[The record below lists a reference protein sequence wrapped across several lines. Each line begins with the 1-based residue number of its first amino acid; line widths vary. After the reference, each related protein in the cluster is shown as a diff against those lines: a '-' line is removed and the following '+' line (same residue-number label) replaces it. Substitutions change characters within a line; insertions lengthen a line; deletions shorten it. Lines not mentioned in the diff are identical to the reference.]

1 MDPILSPTVL
11 SPAGLTDV
19 TKLIETYYRWQHKAD
34 VRYTP
39 LPCYYC
45 ATPPYHT
52 RLPLCYAP
60 LPTPPHHAT
69 PPCLYQVRAPVYAAM
84 LRSFAALAAH
94 ASWLEA
100 PEELVEALLGSS
112 RLVVRSEGV
121 VLDAL
126 LTWLR
131 TPRDAPPTP
140 ETAARLLALVRMPP
154 LFGPQQAAERD
165 RALST
170 AVPRRAPAGEDET
183 QWLRLLFDAVFE
195 AAPWEPLGQPR
206 HAALARRLRELGLT
220 DTDERLRAWL
230 RDAGSGQR
238 PSLVAAARAESLFD
252 NAPCLKVAPDTVPRA
267 TPVPRS
273 CHGRATPVPCPCH
286 LHMPPSLRA
295 GDARASDGAAR
306 ASRAAWE
313 RQAVR
318 RRWVGG
324 QRQPPVVRGTLRS
337 RGWLLGRGG

>member
-1 MDPILSPTVL
+1 M
-11 SPAGLTDV
+11 
-19 TKLIETYYRWQHKAD
+19 
-34 VRYTP
+34 
-39 LPCYYC
+39 
-45 ATPPYHT
+45 
-52 RLPLCYAP
+52 
-60 LPTPPHHAT
+60 
-69 PPCLYQVRAPVYAAM
+69 RAPVYAAM

-131 TPRDAPPTP
+131 TRRDAPPTP

-165 RALST
+165 RALSA
-170 AVPRRAPAGEDET
+170 AVPRRAPAGEDEA

-252 NAPCLKVAPDTVPRA
+252 NAPCLKVAPDTLPRA
-267 TPVPRS
+267 TPVPRP
-273 CHGRATPVPCPCH
+273 CHARAMPVPSAHATVPAC
-286 LHMPPSLRA
+286 R
-295 GDARASDGAAR
+295 
-306 ASRAAWE
+306 
-313 RQAVR
+313 
-318 RRWVGG
+318 
-324 QRQPPVVRGTLRS
+324 
-337 RGWLLGRGG
+337 